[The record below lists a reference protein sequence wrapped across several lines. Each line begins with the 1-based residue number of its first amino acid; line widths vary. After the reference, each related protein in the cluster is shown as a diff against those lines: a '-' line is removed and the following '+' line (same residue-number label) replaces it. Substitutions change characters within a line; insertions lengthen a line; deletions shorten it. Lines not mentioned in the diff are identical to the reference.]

1 MNPAG
6 IASHWKTIVEIGFLW
21 YVIYMTLLFIKGTRA
36 AQLLKGVIILLI
48 IFLVSQRLD
57 FEAVN
62 WLLTRFFAISIIAF
76 LIIFQPELRKA
87 LARLGQFGLSQEDI
101 GVLDELSRAAILL
114 SKRRIGALIA
124 VERETSLKPYMENS
138 TAIDAAVSKELILS
152 ILSPASPIHDGGLI
166 IQSGR
171 IAAAGCLFPFAG
183 EGGVSHEIGTRHRAA
198 MGLSEET
205 DAVVI
210 VVSEETGDISIS
222 VRGKLTKTI
231 DEDDLNR
238 VLKGIF
244 SRPKRPRRKRF
255 TFGTRQPEAS

>member
-1 MNPAG
+1 MNLTN
-6 IASHWKTIVEIGFLW
+6 IASHWKIIVEIVFLW

-36 AQLLKGVIILLI
+36 AQLLKGIIILFI
-48 IFLVSQRLD
+48 IFLLSQRLR

-87 LARLGQFGLSQEDI
+87 LARLGQFGLFQENV

-114 SKRRIGALIA
+114 SKKRVGALIA

-138 TAIDAAVSKELILS
+138 TPIDAAVSKELVLS
-152 ILSPASPIHDGGLI
+152 ILVPSSPIHDGGII
-166 IQSGR
+166 IQAGR
-171 IAAAGCLFPFAG
+171 IAAAGCLFPFAD
-183 EGGVSHEIGTRHRAA
+183 EGGVSHGIGTRHRAA
-198 MGLSEET
+198 MGLSDET

-222 VRGKLTKTI
+222 TGGKLTRTL

-244 SRPKRPRRKRF
+244 SRPKKARRKGISFRKK
-255 TFGTRQPEAS
+255 